1 MYRVMNLGQD
11 ATQAQP
17 SPAADTRR
25 DPDPGICCQA
35 VPDGSVVCS
44 DGIIYMPGCPKAP
57 KPNVAGNA
65 EVVNGIPVPPSTTA
79 CQAQTGGPIPA
90 PSAPATPSVW
100 TSLILPMAG
109 AAIGGA
115 GLAAGAY
122 FLFLKK

>member
-11 ATQAQP
+11 PAQTQQP
-17 SPAADTRR
+17 PAADNRR
-25 DPDPGICCQA
+25 DPETGVCCQA

-65 EVVNGIPVPPSTTA
+65 EVVNGIPVPPAATA
-79 CQAQTGGPIPA
+79 CQAPAGGA
-90 PSAPATPSVW
+90 APATAPAAQKSVW

-109 AAIGGA
+109 AAVGGA